1 MKAFLNILA
10 TLSLATSVL
19 AQDYNSV
26 ASSALSVASSYVAN
40 HDMQSIMLEGLDA
53 ASSWVAN
60 NNIDF
65 LISQGLNVASS
76 WVANHD
82 IDSVVSSVG
91 SDIGITDSEELLSV
105 YTRASELWA
114 SVTQAYEDGEYGSI
128 DVASITSAVQAEATA
143 SGSMAAVTGSSSIE
157 AAPVATVSSVG
168 GADAWGLPA
177 GAVFGSFVLG
187 LAAYL

>member
-143 SGSMAAVTGSSSIE
+143 SGGMAAVTGSSSVE